1 MAVASLPAAVISWA
15 TVVIVEDEEL
25 GSGGNVAP
33 GLEGSVIVFAATTTS
48 GYQFLVYRCSFLRR
62 TIVTVV
68 GNVDGDLTTDASRG
82 ADDESY
88 RLGRSHCL

>member
-48 GYQFLVYRCSFLRR
+48 GY
-62 TIVTVV
+62 
-68 GNVDGDLTTDASRG
+68 
-82 ADDESY
+82 
-88 RLGRSHCL
+88 